1 MIAKIGTTICLTVA
15 VLMSILKA
23 SEYSDPFSC
32 YADICNVKAEA
43 QFCDVVARKCRQ
55 CSDVRDDCFTR
66 LQTLNCTQFCYDV
79 RFNSDREKIRV
90 AGCDV
95 PSTPRNGHYQ
105 VNTARRVAYN
115 TTLDVNCD
123 IGYALVQ
130 TEALKCSNYSMWS
143 GSKPKCEV
151 VGCPIPNP
159 PEHGR
164 YTVNLSH
171 IPINGTLEFIC
182 DLDYTPGNNM
192 PLQCGHNSQ
201 WSAQQPVCISKDPLD
216 NGNTERKILDQSN
229 EHTDSINDVSESLI
243 PVHASSSRF
252 ESDYPY
258 QSKEDTHARSD
269 SPIVTQPE
277 LGDTGED
284 VKIAHNHGEFH
295 PLDIELNR
303 RLF

>member
-1 MIAKIGTTICLTVA
+1 MLTFA
-15 VLMSILKA
+15 M
-23 SEYSDPFSC
+23 Y
-32 YADICNVKAEA
+32 
-43 QFCDVVARKCRQ
+43 
-55 CSDVRDDCFTR
+55 
-66 LQTLNCTQFCYDV
+66 V

-201 WSAQQPVCISKDPLD
+201 WSAQQPVCISKGSLNTLTLSLVMGVFLILSVAVNILLFIKIKRYKGRTEKNHGVNKTVEGNPCIQKNPLD